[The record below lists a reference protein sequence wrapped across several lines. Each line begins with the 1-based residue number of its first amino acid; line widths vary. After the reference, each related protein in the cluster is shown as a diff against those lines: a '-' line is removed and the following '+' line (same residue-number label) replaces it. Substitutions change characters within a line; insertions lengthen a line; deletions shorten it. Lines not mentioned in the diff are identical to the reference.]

1 MLKKNKYEKDG
12 SEFEDKI
19 SKIDKKNKLDVS
31 SLVKRTDFN
40 SKVTEIKG
48 KISSII
54 DLATNPESTAAE
66 NQIPDASSL
75 VKKKN

>member
-1 MLKKNKYEKDG
+1 MLVFWLKEQ
-12 SEFEDKI
+12 I
-19 SKIDKKNKLDVS
+19 SIP
-31 SLVKRTDFN
+31 
-40 SKVTEIKG
+40 VTEIKG